1 MESAIQN
8 KQFYYRLIALW
19 AVCEGTLGGII
30 HGFQLPITGLIVGSS
45 AIIIICLIGYFVP
58 EKGAIL
64 KATILVAIF
73 KLMLSPHSPI
83 GAYYAVF
90 FQGIL
95 GELFFMNKRHYKIS
109 CIVFATLALAE
120 SGAQGIL
127 VATII
132 YGTDFWIAVN
142 KFISGLTH
150 QATVTNYSLY
160 IGGAFLLL
168 HIIVGFLIGITASKI
183 PAHLPTWKMDF
194 QLRQTETSQKN
205 SDVNEK
211 NAISKKRSKIRPALF
226 VIWILLCIIWMLS
239 VIDIEIP
246 FIEQQEVLYIIMRSF
261 FILLTWYFLVGPL
274 LLFFMKKWLMKQQ
287 TKMQNSMQEILLL
300 IPATTHVVEKSWS
313 LSSSKKGIL
322 RLRTFLKYVLVNTF
336 FPQ

>member
-1 MESAIQN
+1 MELPASN

-45 AIIIICLIGYFVP
+45 AVIIICLIGYYVP

-64 KATILVAIF
+64 KATVLVAIF

-95 GELFFMNKRHYKIS
+95 GELFFMNKKYYKTS

-132 YGTDFWIAVN
+132 YGTDFWSAVN

-150 QATVTNYSLY
+150 QDTVTNYSLY
-160 IGGAFLLL
+160 IGSVYLLL
-168 HIIVGFLIGITASKI
+168 HIVVGFFVGILASKI
-183 PAHLPTWKMDF
+183 PALLPGWKTDL
-194 QLRQTETSQKN
+194 QLKDDLVINTHAVKN
-205 SDVNEK
+205 NE
-211 NAISKKRSKIRPALF
+211 ILQSKKRGKIRLGLF
-226 VIWILLCIIWMLS
+226 VIWIILCVVWMLS
-239 VIDIEIP
+239 AIDIEIP
-246 FIEQQEVLYIIMRSF
+246 FIEQQEVIHIILRSF
-261 FILLTWYFLVGPL
+261 FILLTWYFLVVPL
-274 LLFFMKKWLMKQQ
+274 MLFFMKKWLMKQQ
-287 TKMQNSMQEILLL
+287 SKMQSTIQEIVLL
-300 IPATTHVVEKSWS
+300 IPSTTAVVEKSWS
-313 LSSSKKGIL
+313 LTDAQKGIK
-322 RLRTFLKYVLVNTF
+322 RLHIFLKTVLVNTL